1 MNFESPIIPNDRT
14 RNMTPHSI
22 NERLDRKTRERVLT
36 IERMGADAAWKRL
49 EQLDREWDIDRALM
63 VLFSTTVFAQL
74 IKAKKNRQWLLGP
87 LIQSPLFFLHSM
99 IGWCPPVS
107 LLRPLGFRTSK
118 EIQAER
124 EAILRY
130 LAH

>member
-1 MNFESPIIPNDRT
+1 MNFESPIIPHDRI
-14 RNMTPHSI
+14 RAMTPYSV
-22 NERLDRKTRERVLT
+22 NERLDKKTQERLVS
-36 IERMGADAAWKRL
+36 IERMGSDAAWKRL
-49 EQLDREWDIDRALM
+49 EELDREWDIDRALM
-63 VLFSTTVFAQL
+63 TFFSTAVFAQL
-74 IKAKKNRQWLLGP
+74 VMARRNRKWLWGP
-87 LIQSPLFFLHSM
+87 LIQSPLLFMHSL

-107 LLRPLGFRTSK
+107 LLRPMGFRTSK